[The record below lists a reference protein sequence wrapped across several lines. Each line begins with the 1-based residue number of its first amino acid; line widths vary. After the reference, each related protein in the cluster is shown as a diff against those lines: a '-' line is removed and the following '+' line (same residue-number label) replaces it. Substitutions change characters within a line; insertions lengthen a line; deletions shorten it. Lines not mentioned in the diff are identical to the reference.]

1 MSLSFLILAVRFLAV
16 FMGLALLGL
25 AVSGAWALTCWIAGR
40 VQRRSSD
47 RRAAAA
53 LDAAA
58 QAAAAL
64 DQLDLHAREEGR
76 S

>member
-1 MSLSFLILAVRFLAV
+1 MSLSFLILAVRCLAV
-16 FMGLALLGL
+16 FLGLALLGL
-25 AVSGAWALTCWIAGR
+25 AVSGTWALICWIAGR
-40 VQRRSSD
+40 VQRRSD
-47 RRAAAA
+47 RQAAAA

-58 QAAAAL
+58 QAAAEL